1 MNQILHYGNNLY
13 CVISQSINKDFLLLT
28 DVPVFVSFDNTFHL
42 QYSESFSGALFM
54 TVNSDPYMT
63 VEHSFYEIFVSSNY
77 KSCLLTIAM
86 NTVAIIMP
94 FPDLFKIFDSHSR
107 DLNGMP
113 CACGYCVLTCVE
125 GVQNLVRYF
134 RCMSNTRSEI

>member
-1 MNQILHYGNNLY
+1 MNQILHYGNLY

-28 DVPVFVSFDNTFHL
+28 DVPVFVSFDNNTFHL

-113 CACGYCVLTCVE
+113 CACGYCVLTC
-125 GVQNLVRYF
+125 
-134 RCMSNTRSEI
+134 